1 MRKSLTLFDD
11 YLAKPDIFLRESE
24 RLDYSPSGSSG
35 STLISARSRHALAF
49 VRGLEKHTGIVLDWN
64 WKHGSGTYRTT
75 TQKAVAKGGTQFLA
89 HSDFLYDYIS
99 ILYLSPPTECHGGTG
114 FYRHKETGLEGFHD
128 LRALESVI
136 TERNWTLM
144 QLAEKLQ
151 ADGRTPSKWTAL
163 DRVQMKFNR
172 LVFFDAR
179 LFHSHILDFGQVRK
193 SSKRL
198 TFVCFGNPAV
208 DTVHK

>member
-1 MRKSLTLFDD
+1 MRKTLTLFDD
-11 YLAKPDIFLRESE
+11 YLAKPETLIRESE
-24 RLDYSPSGSSG
+24 RLSYSASGSSG
-35 STLISARSRHALAF
+35 STLISARSKHAQAF
-49 VRGLEKHTGIVLDWN
+49 VRELEKRTGIVLKWN
-64 WKHGSGTYRTT
+64 WNHGSGTYRTT
-75 TQKAVAKGGTQFLA
+75 TQKAVVKGGTQFLA

-99 ILYLSPPTECHGGTG
+99 ILYLSPPAECHGGTG

-128 LRALESVI
+128 LQALESVI
-136 TERNWTLM
+136 TERKWTLM
-144 QLAEKLQ
+144 QLGEKLQ

-179 LFHSHILDFGQVRK
+179 LFHSHILDFSQVQK

-198 TFVCFGNPAV
+198 TFVCFGNPKF
-208 DTVHK
+208 DTMRK